1 MDALVTGVC
10 AAGGLVLGEA
20 VEVVVERVGARRP
33 LTRPW
38 QACGECDRPLGAA
51 AGAPVVGSLLVRRC
65 PHCAAPRAHGHR
77 ALVLGVVSAVVL
89 GLLGGRFGADTVLA
103 AYAVL
108 GLSLVALSAV
118 DLERYILPN
127 RILYPT
133 VAVTGPLL
141 VIASAVDHRWGSLGR
156 AALSAAVAFVAFLA
170 VHLAVPRGM
179 GFGDVRLAGLVGG
192 AAGWLGFGHAF
203 VAFLVAFGLGAVIG
217 LVVMAVT
224 RGGRK
229 TRVPFGPFLAAGA
242 LVALVW
248 GSPIANALF
257 HRGS

>member
-20 VEVVVERVGARRP
+20 MEVVVERVGARRP

-38 QACGECDRPLGAA
+38 LVCAECDRPLGAA
-51 AGAPVVGSLLVRRC
+51 AGVPVVGSVQLRRC
-65 PHCAAPRAHGHR
+65 PHCSSARAHGGR
-77 ALVLGVVSAVVL
+77 ALALGVVSAAVL
-89 GLLGGRFGADTVLA
+89 GLLGGRFGADAVLA
-103 AYAVL
+103 PYALL
-108 GLSLVALSAV
+108 GLSLVAMSAV

-133 VAVTGPLL
+133 VAVVAPLL
-141 VIASAVDHRWGSLGR
+141 VVASGVDGAWGSLGR
-156 AALSAAVAFVAFLA
+156 AAVSAAVAFVAFLA

-192 AAGWLGFGHAF
+192 AAGWLGYGHAF

-217 LVVMAVT
+217 LVVMVVT

-248 GSPIANALF
+248 GNPIAHALF
-257 HRGS
+257 HRTG